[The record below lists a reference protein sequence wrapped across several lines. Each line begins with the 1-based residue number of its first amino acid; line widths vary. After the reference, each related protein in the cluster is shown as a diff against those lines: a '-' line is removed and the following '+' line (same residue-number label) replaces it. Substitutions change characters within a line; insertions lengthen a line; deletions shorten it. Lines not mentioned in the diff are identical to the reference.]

1 VKPQGLLFASSV
13 TRTHGEDRTFS
24 IWRPM
29 NCSVSSVLARGYRGP
44 VVSVDLIEQAGRIL
58 AGAAASPAKVL
69 VFGSYGDELT
79 PSLAHGRQA

>member
-1 VKPQGLLFASSV
+1 
-13 TRTHGEDRTFS
+13 
-24 IWRPM
+24 
-29 NCSVSSVLARGYRGP
+29 